1 VSPGL
6 GLLPRLAGA
15 TALTVALLF
24 EGRAVAQPAPLPAPT
39 APVVIAPKLQSDPAV
54 NYPEGGKGDAT
65 VVLILTINPDGT
77 VRQAVPE
84 TPQEP
89 FSSQAVGA
97 ALGWRFDPAIRNGVP
112 IAAKIRFEIV
122 FHAPVA
128 TAPEPPEA
136 NPYDEPP
143 AAQKPEPRGAVQE
156 VTIRG
161 ERPEPSRSVTLS
173 RAEVRQIPGTF
184 GDPFRAIEIMPGV
197 TPIVSGLPFFFIRGA
212 PPGDVGYFLDGIR
225 VPLLFHVGVGPSV
238 IHPALMDR
246 VDLYPGGYPA
256 RFGRFSGGIVSGET
270 IAPRPE
276 THGEYNVRLFDA
288 GALAETSFDGE
299 RGTVLLGGR
308 YSYTAALLS
317 QLSPNVELDYWDY
330 QARVTYDL
338 SRDEQ
343 IGAFAF
349 GSYDYLGQQTPGDA
363 TLTLFG
369 AEFYRVDL
377 RYDRRLEGGGS
388 VRLGLMG
395 GIDRSRLPQDR
406 FLRDRLGGL
415 RSEITYPLGEKVLL
429 RGGTDVELDSYDVEL
444 NAADLG
450 PQSSRATTLFPTRT
464 DIQGSARADVVLKID
479 PRLDVTPGLRADFF
493 ASEGATAGSF
503 DPRLATRLEVTDRM
517 RLLSSMGIAH
527 QLPAFVLPLPGFQPG
542 GIKGGLQ
549 EALQESMGV
558 ELELGGDTTATATV
572 FHNGFFNLSDPLG
585 TNPPAVSGCPPGSFP
600 DGAVLGDRGGQPG
613 GNGSC
618 KLPGNFQPGQVNSDR
633 SGGGGQGADTNGTNN
648 VSNVLEARTSGNA
661 YGLEL
666 FLKRKLTSNL
676 GGFLSYT
683 LSRSTRSYGDRV
695 YTASFDRTH
704 VLNAALAYNLGRN
717 WRAGTRLVFYTGLP
731 KAPDPT
737 DPDSTRLP
745 PFFRVDLR
753 LEKRWDLGKKWWISF
768 VAEWMNATLSKEAI
782 STTCNLQGCQAQE
795 IGPVTVPSVGV
806 EGGF

>member
-1 VSPGL
+1 MV
-6 GLLPRLAGA
+6 
-15 TALTVALLF
+15 VI
-24 EGRAVAQPAPLPAPT
+24 RAPAMAQPATSPPPAA
-39 APVVIAPKLQSDPAV
+39 APVVTAPKLLSDPAV
-54 NYPEGGKGDAT
+54 NYPEGGRGDAT

-84 TPQEP
+84 TTQEP

-97 ALGWRFDPAIRNGVP
+97 ALAWRFDPAIRNGLPV
-112 IAAKIRFEIV
+112 AAKIRFEIV
-122 FHAPVA
+122 FHAPA
-128 TAPEPPEA
+128 AAAPEPPEA
-136 NPYDEPP
+136 NPYDEP
-143 AAQKPEPRGAVQE
+143 ASSAKPEVPSGVQE

-161 ERPEPSRSVTLS
+161 NRPEPSRSATLT

-197 TPIVSGLPFFFIRGA
+197 TPIVSGLPFFFVRGA

-238 IHPALMDR
+238 VHPALMDR

-270 IAPRPE
+270 IAPQHE

-288 GALAETSFDGE
+288 GALAETSFDGD

-330 QARVTYDL
+330 QARATYDL

-343 IGAFAF
+343 IGVFAF
-349 GSYDYLGQQTPGDA
+349 GSYDFLGQQTPGDA

-369 AEFYRVDL
+369 TEFHRVDL

-388 VRLGLMG
+388 MRVGLTG
-395 GIDRSRLPQDR
+395 GIDLTRLPQDR

-415 RSEITYPLGEKVLL
+415 RSEINYPISDRALL
-429 RGGTDVELDSYDVEL
+429 RAGTDVQVDSYDVEL
-444 NAADLG
+444 NASDLG
-450 PQSSRATTLFPTRT
+450 PQSARAIALFPTRT
-464 DIQGSARADVVLKID
+464 DGASSARADVVLKVD
-479 PRLDVTPGLRADFF
+479 PRLDVTPGVRADFF
-493 ASEGATAGSF
+493 SSEGATAGSI
-503 DPRLATRLEVTDRM
+503 DPRLATRLQVSDRLQ
-517 RLLSSMGIAH
+517 LLSAMGIAH
-527 QLPAFVLPLPGFQPG
+527 QLPSFALPVPGFQPG

-549 EALQESMGV
+549 EAVQESMGV
-558 ELELGGDTTATATV
+558 EADLGGDTTATATV

-585 TNPPAVSGCPPGSFP
+585 ATPPVAGGCPPGSFP
-600 DGAVLGDRGGQPG
+600 SGVVLGDRGGQPE
-613 GNGSC
+613 GNPSC
-618 KLPGNFQPGQVNSDR
+618 TLPRDARTGKVSFDR
-633 SGGGGQGADTNGTNN
+633 SGGAGNGADTNATTN
-648 VSNVLEARTSGNA
+648 VSNALEVRTNGTS

-683 LSRSTRSYGDRV
+683 LSRSTRSYGNRV
-695 YTASFDRTH
+695 YTATFDRTH

-717 WRAGTRLVFYTGLP
+717 WRAGTRVVFYTGLP
-731 KAPDPT
+731 KAPDPS
-737 DPDSTRLP
+737 DPESTRLP

-768 VAEWMNATLSKEAI
+768 VAEWMNATLSKEAV
-782 STTCNLQGCQAQE
+782 STTCNLNGCQAQD
-795 IGPVTVPSVGV
+795 IGPVTVPSLGV